1 VVTGKSCED
10 CPVWP
15 ATIYDEGR
23 PNLIQRR
30 PFLFSKCPIAV
41 TLKPPVKTPFGDL
54 SRSGYP
60 WLDCESDSTYRLTSE
75 STVSIFVNMSAT
87 NIKEEAKRLL
97 EKLPDNLT
105 WDDLMHE
112 IYVRQSIEAGL
123 ADSETGKV
131 VEVSDVRR
139 QFGLPS

>member
-1 VVTGKSCED
+1 MNLRQVIVSSGGEESLQVTEFNS
-10 CPVWP
+10 
-15 ATIYDEGR
+15 AAFS
-23 PNLIQRR
+23 
-30 PFLFSKCPIAV
+30 FLQVMSYCSDAQTSSKYPS
-41 TLKPPVKTPFGDL
+41 GEL

-60 WLDCESDSTYRLTSE
+60 WLDCESDSTYRLTSQ

-139 QFGLPS
+139 RFGLPS